1 MRISKKSQYGLRA
14 MVYLAKKSS
23 KDNPCPIKEISRK
36 EKISFEFLGKI
47 MSELEKA
54 GLVKTKKGVGGGYF
68 LAKPANKI
76 TPGDIVLALEENTVL
91 VNCSGCPMAGSCS
104 SEDVWGEAQQS
115 LDNSLSATTLA
126 DLIKRK

>member
-1 MRISKKSQYGLRA
+1 

-23 KDNPCPIKEISRK
+23 KDNPCSINEISKK
-36 EKISFEFLGKI
+36 ENVPFEFLGKI

-54 GLVKTKKGVGGGYF
+54 NLVKTKKGVSGGYF
-68 LAKPANKI
+68 LAKSANKI
-76 TPGDIVLALEENTVL
+76 TPGDIVLALEENTEL

-104 SEDVWGEAQQS
+104 SEDVWDEVQES
-115 LDNSLSATTLA
+115 MDNSLNAKTLA